1 MPCHAY
7 SYAARDAFPID
18 CGFFSARQ
26 SSRVFIISVETR
38 KDRSSLSRPDLG
50 FSGRSEGHTVA
61 RQKGATEE
69 ATHRTSGA
77 IPEFES
83 LAQKRRRELEARC
96 VSPDASP
103 ARAIRL
109 VRH

>member
-1 MPCHAY
+1 M
-7 SYAARDAFPID
+7 
-18 CGFFSARQ
+18 
-26 SSRVFIISVETR
+26 
-38 KDRSSLSRPDLG
+38 
-50 FSGRSEGHTVA
+50 A

-77 IPEFES
+77 MPEFES

-109 VRH
+109 NGHYTRVSAEETRSAVVMPI

>member
-1 MPCHAY
+1 M
-7 SYAARDAFPID
+7 
-18 CGFFSARQ
+18 
-26 SSRVFIISVETR
+26 
-38 KDRSSLSRPDLG
+38 
-50 FSGRSEGHTVA
+50 A

-77 IPEFES
+77 MPEFES

-103 ARAIRL
+103 ARAMRL
-109 VRH
+109 VRRHHIAFPRR

>member
-1 MPCHAY
+1 M
-7 SYAARDAFPID
+7 
-18 CGFFSARQ
+18 
-26 SSRVFIISVETR
+26 
-38 KDRSSLSRPDLG
+38 
-50 FSGRSEGHTVA
+50 A

-77 IPEFES
+77 MPEFES

>member
-1 MPCHAY
+1 M
-7 SYAARDAFPID
+7 
-18 CGFFSARQ
+18 
-26 SSRVFIISVETR
+26 
-38 KDRSSLSRPDLG
+38 
-50 FSGRSEGHTVA
+50 A
-61 RQKGATEE
+61 RQKGAAGE

-77 IPEFES
+77 MPELES

-109 VRH
+109 SGLYTRVFAGTRSSGGDAILGSVSLRCHQRPGQIDLRVTATRGDTTSRSQRRVFVHVRRP

>member
-1 MPCHAY
+1 M
-7 SYAARDAFPID
+7 
-18 CGFFSARQ
+18 
-26 SSRVFIISVETR
+26 
-38 KDRSSLSRPDLG
+38 
-50 FSGRSEGHTVA
+50 A

-77 IPEFES
+77 MPALT

-103 ARAIRL
+103 ARAMRL
-109 VRH
+109 VRRHHIAFPRR

>member
-1 MPCHAY
+1 MPTHTPRETHSRLTAV
-7 SYAARDAFPID
+7 SSPLDNPRAF
-18 CGFFSARQ
+18 
-26 SSRVFIISVETR
+26 SSPSETR
-38 KDRSSLSRPDLG
+38 KDRSLSRPDLG

-77 IPEFES
+77 MPEFES